1 MSNKNYRVPL
11 YKVEKIYVHNKNQIG
26 FGSTKGFVRNNQDE
40 IIQKIVYNKRKNNL
54 NKRSQSNK
62 EFKMMR
68 GNHVRLPELNSSKN
82 NQNQQK
88 NNMDQLVM
96 SNDEKDNI

>member
-11 YKVEKIYVHNKNQIG
+11 YKVEKIYVQNKNQIG

-62 EFKMMR
+62 EVKMMR